1 MRGKKQDIKLIEG
14 ISPKYLRTNEIKNE
28 MDEIDDEMDEIY
40 TIFSNLKQ
48 NNFSKI
54 FENQ

>member
-48 NNFSKI
+48 
-54 FENQ
+54 